1 MRFAVGL
8 FLVFSTLGAAQ
19 TPNPLRLINTTFATL
34 NERLRPAIVTI
45 RSDSFAPVGGD
56 SGVRAR
62 QTDMG
67 SGVIVSP
74 EGYIVTNAHV
84 VGRRLTVS
92 VTQLVRPP
100 EPGHNV
106 LAPHVRQL
114 EGRVLGVDKETDLA
128 LVKIDAKEPLPFIE
142 YGDSESVKQGELVL
156 ALGNPLGLENSVTM
170 GIISAVAR
178 QLKPDD
184 RVVYLQTDAPINP
197 GNSGGALVDIDGKLI
212 GINTMILSQSGGSEG
227 LGFAVPQNIV
237 KSIAEQL
244 KDHGRVIRG
253 DIGVTAQTITPNL
266 ARSLKLARDS
276 GVVLADVEQGGG
288 ADNAGLKIGDV
299 ILSVNGRRME
309 SARQFHVWVYR
320 QPVNAVAKVEYMRG
334 QETATADVVVLE
346 QPDKSM
352 HFIRLDNPADHVFAR
367 LRILGIEVDDDVL
380 KEMPPLR
387 LNYGIVVLGLLPGIS
402 SGDPQLEVG
411 DVIHQVEGQP
421 VATLKDLRDN
431 LGQHK
436 ASETLV
442 LQIEREGKL
451 RFIEFTLD

>member
-1 MRFAVGL
+1 
-8 FLVFSTLGAAQ
+8 
-19 TPNPLRLINTTFATL
+19 
-34 NERLRPAIVTI
+34 
-45 RSDSFAPVGGD
+45 
-56 SGVRAR
+56 
-62 QTDMG
+62 
-67 SGVIVSP
+67 
-74 EGYIVTNAHV
+74 
-84 VGRRLTVS
+84 
-92 VTQLVRPP
+92 
-100 EPGHNV
+100 
-106 LAPHVRQL
+106 
-114 EGRVLGVDKETDLA
+114 
-128 LVKIDAKEPLPFIE
+128 
-142 YGDSESVKQGELVL
+142 
-156 ALGNPLGLENSVTM
+156 
-170 GIISAVAR
+170 
-178 QLKPDD
+178 
-184 RVVYLQTDAPINP
+184 
-197 GNSGGALVDIDGKLI
+197 
-212 GINTMILSQSGGSEG
+212 
-227 LGFAVPQNIV
+227 
-237 KSIAEQL
+237 
-244 KDHGRVIRG
+244 VIRG

-276 GVVLADVEQGGG
+276 GVVLANVEQGGG

-346 QPDKSM
+346 QHVKSM

-436 ASETLV
+436 ANDTLV

-451 RFIEFTLD
+451 RFNEFTLD

>member
-1 MRFAVGL
+1 M
-8 FLVFSTLGAAQ
+8 
-19 TPNPLRLINTTFATL
+19 
-34 NERLRPAIVTI
+34 
-45 RSDSFAPVGGD
+45 
-56 SGVRAR
+56 RAR

-244 KDHGRVIRG
+244 KNQGRVIRG